1 MLKATL
7 HESITSVDRAGWDEL
22 GTDPFSS
29 HAVLAALEQAALPG
43 IRMWY
48 ATIEDENGRTL
59 AAAPIARIEV
69 DAERL
74 AHGLFRR
81 LIRAVRKL
89 YPAFLRT
96 ALTVC
101 GTPLSVGNPPVR
113 IARGLDSAPI
123 LQQLARLLQELGKR
137 EGAPWLAFKEI
148 ASDELEDARRAFA
161 GNGSLWFIAP
171 SEPNSALRIEWSSY
185 DEYLGSLRSHYRYR
199 IRSAARTLARE
210 GVSVD
215 VVPLA
220 EGYDRTL
227 HALYEA
233 VVDRAAVQLERLT
246 PEFFSALGEAYG
258 DAAELIRF
266 SRDGKVIGWIA
277 VLV

>member
-148 ASDELEDARRAFA
+148 ASDELEDARRALPGTGRCGLSRLA
-161 GNGSLWFIAP
+161 SRTARYASSGPATTNTSAVCGATTATGSVQRRVRW
-171 SEPNSALRIEWSSY
+171 R
-185 DEYLGSLRSHYRYR
+185 
-199 IRSAARTLARE
+199 AR
-210 GVSVD
+210 V
-215 VVPLA
+215 
-220 EGYDRTL
+220 
-227 HALYEA
+227 
-233 VVDRAAVQLERLT
+233 
-246 PEFFSALGEAYG
+246 
-258 DAAELIRF
+258 
-266 SRDGKVIGWIA
+266 
-277 VLV
+277 